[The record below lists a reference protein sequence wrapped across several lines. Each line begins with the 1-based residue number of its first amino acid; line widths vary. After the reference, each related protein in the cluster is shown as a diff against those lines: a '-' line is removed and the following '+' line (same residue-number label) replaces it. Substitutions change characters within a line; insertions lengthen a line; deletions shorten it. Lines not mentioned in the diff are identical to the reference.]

1 MGSRARRI
9 GRYSSR
15 RASPLMKTPRRG
27 QAPNHMG
34 VTRSRDADE
43 RKHGDDDDDESD
55 EIDEVVH
62 GGVPLLLGE
71 GTPLPAARARRLTK
85 A

>member
-1 MGSRARRI
+1 
-9 GRYSSR
+9 
-15 RASPLMKTPRRG
+15 
-27 QAPNHMG
+27 MG

-43 RKHGDDDDDESD
+43 REHGHDDDDEAD

-62 GGVPLLLGE
+62 GGAPLLLGE
-71 GTPLPAARARRLTK
+71 GTPVPAGCARRLTK